1 MTRQEILRL
10 TTECH
15 QLAMGIR
22 WMCDNTHD
30 VNKGRTVKETLKRVR
45 EDATK
50 IENLNGAIS
59 HPDKYPPMT
68 E

>member
-1 MTRQEILRL
+1 
-10 TTECH
+10 
-15 QLAMGIR
+15 
-22 WMCDNTHD
+22 MCDNTHD